1 MSKSYNILHLV
12 LDQLAPHFLPNY
24 GHPIVRA
31 PDIYSLSNGAA
42 TFDNAYT
49 NSPLCV
55 PARASLFTGH
65 LPSKV
70 NVFDTGSELPAGI
83 PTLGH
88 YLRQAGYATCLSG
101 KCHFIGP
108 DQMHGF
114 EQRLT
119 SDMCPSDFSMTGNW
133 DLGETPLDFFHTL
146 ENVQTAG
153 VAERSTQQDHDEETT
168 HQARQWLYDWVRQ
181 DKDRPFYLYVSL
193 SHPHD
198 PYVTPKRYW
207 DQYVNS
213 EIDLPTTPFIPV
225 DERDAY
231 SAWTYRHYD
240 RGEYDIHE
248 ADIRNARHAYYGN
261 VSYVD
266 DLLGQVL
273 DTLNRIGVRDNTII
287 VLCADHGDMLGERGQ
302 WYKMTPF
309 ENSTRIPLIINLP
322 GQKKSSRIKE
332 NVSLVDLLPT
342 LLDLGTHGEALSSQL
357 SIESINGKS
366 LRPLLE
372 NDTTDWHDVAISEM
386 MFEGLT
392 DPAVMI
398 RKGKYKYVHINES
411 TRLLF
416 NIEEDPLELND
427 LSTDQRWLTEMG
439 EFQNIIADGW
449 DLEDISRFIKLD
461 QRRRNF
467 IFKAHQVGR
476 RPSWDF
482 QPLSNA
488 SELYHRSHI
497 TWLEADKRD
506 LFKPKNLK
514 SNA

>member
-1 MSKSYNILHLV
+1 MKAPYNILHLM

-24 GHPIVRA
+24 GHPVVKA
-31 PDIYSLSNGAA
+31 PNIHLLSQGAV

-55 PARASLFTGH
+55 PARASFFTGH
-65 LPSKV
+65 LPSTIG
-70 NVFDTGSELPAGI
+70 VFDTGSELPASI

-88 YLRQAGYATCLSG
+88 YLRRAGYATCLSG

-146 ENVQTAG
+146 ENVKTAG
-153 VAERSTQQDHDEETT
+153 VAERSTQQDHDEETI
-168 HQARQWLYDWVRQ
+168 HQAKQWLYNWVRQ
-181 DKDRPFYLYVSL
+181 DSIRPFYLNVSL

-198 PYVTPKRYW
+198 PYVTPQRHW
-207 DQYVNS
+207 DQYDHN
-213 EIDLPTTPFIPV
+213 EIDLPKVPFIPLE
-225 DERDAY
+225 ERDSY

-240 RGEYDIHE
+240 RGEYDIQE

-261 VSYVD
+261 VSYID
-266 DLLGQVL
+266 ALLGQIL
-273 DTLNRIGVRDNTII
+273 DTLDRIGVRNNTII

-309 ENSTRIPLIINLP
+309 ENSTRIPLIINHP
-322 GQKKSSRIKE
+322 EQKQTLRVIE

-342 LLDLGTHGEALSSQL
+342 LLDLGTHGKALSENML
-357 SIESINGKS
+357 VEPIYGRS

-372 NDTTDWHDVAISEM
+372 NKSTGWHDIAISEM

-392 DPAVMI
+392 EPAIMI
-398 RKGKYKYVHINES
+398 RKGDYKYIHINQG

-416 NIEEDPLELND
+416 NIKDDPLELND
-427 LSTDQRWLTEMG
+427 LSTDQRSLSEISD
-439 EFQNIIADGW
+439 FQNMIEEGW
-449 DLEDISRFIKLD
+449 DLEAIALLIRLD

-467 IFKAHQVGR
+467 IFEAHQVGQ

-482 QPLSNA
+482 QPYRNA

-506 LFKPKNLK
+506 MFRPPNQKTDV
-514 SNA
+514 